1 MADFRLEKLYVI
13 LDEPIPGIN
22 HFQAVDPEE
31 FAWHGTFDLAQ
42 QLGIT
47 PLDDFTYAPFEEEVW
62 HPAGAGLK
70 TIRALLKEFRR
81 QAATSEEVQQRL
93 QPTLAMF
100 EKLEELFDQADA
112 HDREFYLS
120 ARDLD

>member
-22 HFQAVDPEE
+22 HLQAVDPEE
-31 FAWHGTFDLAQ
+31 FAWHDTFDLTQ
-42 QLGIT
+42 QLGVT
-47 PLDDFTYAPFEEEVW
+47 PLDDFTYAPFDREVW
-62 HPAGAGLK
+62 YPAGAGLK
-70 TIRALLKEFRR
+70 SIRSLLQEFRR
-81 QAATSEEVQQRL
+81 QAATSEEVQQRM
-93 QPTLAMF
+93 QPRINMF